1 MTVLVRKDAHTHT
14 HTKHTHKKKEKKRH
28 YVWYNQIIE
37 HYSALK

>member
-14 HTKHTHKKKEKKRH
+14 HKTHTKKKEKKRH